1 MVEIICISG
10 LVGSGKDTVADLVAK
25 KLGFARVKLS
35 FKDAAKQM
43 GISLMEYHAYV
54 EKDLTIDR
62 EFDKMVIKE
71 ARKQDSVLSTWLAAW
86 LIPEARLRVWLDAS
100 QKTRAERISIR
111 DGMSKQKAIKHVIER
126 DNHNRGRY
134 LALYGIDL
142 LDHSIFDLIIN
153 TEHFTPE
160 QIADIV
166 VAAYKSKTGKK
177 TEKAETKTGE
187 TK

>member
-25 KLGFARVKLS
+25 KLGFSRVKLS

-54 EKDLTIDR
+54 EKDLTIDK

-71 ARKQDSVLSTWLAAW
+71 ARKQNSVISTWLGAW
-86 LIPEARLRVWLDAS
+86 LIPEAVLRVWLEAS
-100 QKTRAERISIR
+100 DKARAERISKR
-111 DGMSKQKAIKHVIER
+111 DNMGPKQALKHVHER

-134 LALYGIDL
+134 LALYSIDIM
-142 LDHSIFDLIIN
+142 DHSNFDMEIN
-153 TEHFTPE
+153 TEKFSPE
-160 QIADIV
+160 QIADII
-166 VAAYKSKTGKK
+166 VAAYNARKK
-177 TEKAETKTGE
+177 H
-187 TK
+187 

>member
-25 KLGFARVKLS
+25 KLGFNRVKLS

-62 EFDKMVIKE
+62 EFDKMVAKE
-71 ARKQDSVLSTWLAAW
+71 ARKADSVISTWLGAW
-86 LIPEARLRVWLDAS
+86 LIPEARLRVWLSAS
-100 QKTRAERISIR
+100 QKTRAERIASR
-111 DGMSKQKAIKHVIER
+111 DGMGIRQAMKHVQER

-134 LALYGIDL
+134 LALYGIDIFV
-142 LDHSIFDLIIN
+142 HSNFDLEIN
-153 TEHFTPE
+153 TEKFTPE
-160 QIADIV
+160 QIAEIV
-166 VAAYKSKTGKK
+166 VAAYRSKKK
-177 TEKAETKTGE
+177 Q
-187 TK
+187 